1 MSFRLPNDR
10 PLSILA
16 LTRTV
21 PERHLTWKLR
31 IGLLAPH
38 LENYNIRV
46 FAHQLP
52 RDPQEKTRFL
62 QQVGKFDIVWL
73 HRYTSWPWEISRLR
87 ELGQHLVFDID
98 DPVGYSASN
107 WGNVSLSRWLKFR
120 ATVSHSSAIFAASD
134 GLVEL
139 ASKQHRRVRLLPLC
153 ADPYSHQLKVT
164 PRGSHE
170 PLRLL
175 WVGNKSTFRY
185 LETVRTQLETI
196 GRTGLPVELVV
207 VGHSELKLSH
217 LRVTNLRWSPAVERE
232 QFERCHVGLAPLTI
246 DRWTQAKATL
256 KPLQYL
262 ANGMPFIGTP
272 VGVNHRFA
280 RSGTQGLLAHTPD
293 EWLSAVRML
302 EADEQQRQA
311 MGQRGVDYVMARHSP
326 EVLAERAARE
336 FWALASDVAVAA

>member
-1 MSFRLPNDR
+1 
-10 PLSILA
+10 LSILA

-73 HRYTSWPWEISRLR
+73 HRYTS
-87 ELGQHLVFDID
+87 
-98 DPVGYSASN
+98 
-107 WGNVSLSRWLKFR
+107 WLKFR